1 MLNGYIKAPTADT
14 PVEPEALQLLTGLN
28 LPASLALSPLM
39 YKTDATDALI
49 LEYLKANDEYE
60 VPYSALVQKSWG
72 KSY

>member
-39 YKTDATDALI
+39 YKTEAADALI
-49 LEYLKANDEYE
+49 LGYLETIPLFE
-60 VPYSALVQKSWG
+60 VHSQTVGQIG
-72 KSY
+72 IGVR